1 LAVVVVAARLQ
12 LVQMPLAT
20 MVVTAALELLRQS
33 LVRL

>member
-1 LAVVVVAARLQ
+1 LALAAVVARLQ